1 MRVHQEC
8 CHLFIQ
14 DEYVESGWVPPIGS
28 PSGSPGW
35 RISQNFLLRKVDGVD
50 ISVPEVFLGGIA
62 GATLVFYFSGQCMTA
77 VGGLAGRMSRRWS
90 LKPMGR
96 LRSSFWSFVSPNN
109 FPLQGNTCSLLLF
122 KGTWYSLDLFLKTH
136 LDFHLFP
143 QMPQIKKTTHPYLH
157 WKVLPPKKWW
167 ITSAL
172 SYSGSVGVV
181 VLCPPCV
188 IMHIYIFI
196 YTHIYIYIY
205 MQIQLYKIMHV
216 YLFSDVM

>member
-1 MRVHQEC
+1 MRVHQKN

-14 DEYVESGWVPPIGS
+14 DEYVESGWVTPIGS

-35 RISQNFLLRKVDGVD
+35 RISQNFHLRKVNGVD

-109 FPLQGNTCSLLLF
+109 CPLQGNTCSLLLF
-122 KGTWYSLDLFLKTH
+122 KGTWYSLDLFLKNP
-136 LDFHLFP
+136 LGFP
-143 QMPQIKKTTHPYLH
+143 PIPPDAPDLKKQPIHICTQRFCRPR
-157 WKVLPPKKWW
+157 
-167 ITSAL
+167 
-172 SYSGSVGVV
+172 SGE
-181 VLCPPCV
+181 
-188 IMHIYIFI
+188 
-196 YTHIYIYIY
+196 
-205 MQIQLYKIMHV
+205 
-216 YLFSDVM
+216 

>member
-35 RISQNFLLRKVDGVD
+35 RISQNFHLRKVDGVD

-143 QMPQIKKTTHPYLH
+143 QMPQNKKKQPIHICTERFCRPR
-157 WKVLPPKKWW
+157 
-167 ITSAL
+167 
-172 SYSGSVGVV
+172 SGE
-181 VLCPPCV
+181 
-188 IMHIYIFI
+188 
-196 YTHIYIYIY
+196 
-205 MQIQLYKIMHV
+205 
-216 YLFSDVM
+216 